1 MCVLHVPQ
9 HRVRA
14 REDSLQIPRAAFGY
28 LWECRVGAYTAIQEV
43 LNEIQG
49 ESTEM
54 HASAY
59 LSSWI
64 QTPNVH
70 SILIHS
76 DTDYRAVYTD

>member
-1 MCVLHVPQ
+1 M
-9 HRVRA
+9 
-14 REDSLQIPRAAFGY
+14 QIPRAAFGY
-28 LWECRVGAYTAIQEV
+28 LWECRGGAYTAVQEE

-54 HASAY
+54 RASAY